1 MIVGS
6 DFPVVTILPWP
17 NHTAGFFFDT
27 DDPNTPCKSLS
38 LFILLTYQ
46 FMSVSRINLKYI
58 TNATHLHIIQAL
70 RARVNMLAAGSSS
83 CDKLP
88 MPRASIYGMNSSTMV
103 IWLTTYVHSGF

>member
-1 MIVGS
+1 MAKPYRRV
-6 DFPVVTILPWP
+6 
-17 NHTAGFFFDT
+17 FFFDT
-27 DDPNTPCKSLS
+27 DDPNTPCKSPS

-46 FMSVSRINLKYI
+46 FMSVSRINLKYP

-70 RARVNMLAAGSSS
+70 RARVNMLAAGSSA

-103 IWLTTYVHSGF
+103 IWLMTYVHSGF